1 MLQTFLSDGRMRE
14 FLTQARTIAVVGAK
28 DKEGQPVDRV
38 GKYLI
43 QAGYQVIPVHPI
55 RKDVWG
61 LQTYPSLAEVPFP
74 LTSSMYSGLLNT
86 ALIMR
91 GRPWHS
97 PPCPNCFGCSKAS

>member
-28 DKEGQPVDRV
+28 IKKVSLFDRV

-74 LTSSMYSGLLNT
+74 LISSMYSGLLNT

>member
-74 LTSSMYSGLLNT
+74 VDIVNVFRLLNT

>member
-43 QAGYQVIPVHPI
+43 QAGYQAIP
-55 RKDVWG
+55 
-61 LQTYPSLAEVPFP
+61 AFP
-74 LTSSMYSGLLNT
+74 AIEAASGLTMPCCIQNSWG
-86 ALIMR
+86 R
-91 GRPWHS
+91 GESATVSR
-97 PPCPNCFGCSKAS
+97 A

>member
-43 QAGYQVIPVHPI
+43 QAGYQVIALWCGVCL
-55 RKDVWG
+55 G
-61 LQTYPSLAEVPFP
+61 LVRLP
-74 LTSSMYSGLLNT
+74 
-86 ALIMR
+86 
-91 GRPWHS
+91 
-97 PPCPNCFGCSKAS
+97 

>member
-1 MLQTFLSDGRMRE
+1 MLQAFLSDGRMCE

-43 QAGYQVIPVHPI
+43 QAGYQVIPVHPYAKTCGACKPI
-55 RKDVWG
+55 LR
-61 LQTYPSLAEVPFP
+61 LPRCLFP
-74 LTSSMYSGLLNT
+74 LTSSMYSGRLNT

-91 GRPWHS
+91 GKPWHS
-97 PPCPNCFGCSKAS
+97 PLCLNCFGCSKAS

>member
-1 MLQTFLSDGRMRE
+1 MLQAFLSDGRMRE

-61 LQTYPSLAEVPFP
+61 LQTTRLPSCVSLSYIINVFRA
-74 LTSSMYSGLLNT
+74 LNT
-86 ALIMR
+86 A
-91 GRPWHS
+91 
-97 PPCPNCFGCSKAS
+97 